1 MNNKKLRISVI
12 IISLLLVGTNIV
24 SIANAGVPTT
34 SYSDVLFVQVGDD
47 SIIEETTQII
57 MNNLNDR
64 NERLLQELEKQEKE
78 EYVEK
83 LYGMIGTTSEINFGQ
98 LNIIGSRILDINVI
112 QISVESLENGI
123 LESYKTQVLI
133 LIGHGSEEGLK
144 VENDKILWD
153 DVEKIITD
161 NSAKYSIITSC
172 FSERAT
178 KDLPNAIGFPN
189 IIDGIVAAN
198 IVSAILFNMLE
209 ETTLMKNCL
218 NNALKRY
225 MYININPKSAQILYP
240 IIDPPPDPPPD
251 SPLPPPVPY
260 FSDVELGFYIAEF
273 VILILATLIN
283 VYIPASLPW
292 AQKLFIQLMAFGA
305 MEYIFLFAY
314 YAAGYISEGA
324 MLAALVEFFSL
335 ILSQIIAVYW
345 SVDIWQQILMII
357 TFGVG
362 FLLTLLE
369 LIYSAGSI
377 VALKY
382 GLMAVAFVALG
393 IACYF
398 DIMDSDGIVG

>member
-12 IISLLLVGTNIV
+12 IISLLLGTNIV

-34 SYSDVLFVQVGDD
+34 SYSDVLLVQVGDD

-78 EYVEK
+78 EYVKK

-144 VENDKILWD
+144 GENDKILWD

-161 NSAKYSIITSC
+161 NSAKYSIIASC

-198 IVSAILFNMLE
+198 IVSAILFKMLK

-225 MYININPKSAQILYP
+225 MYININPKSTQILYV
-240 IIDPPPDPPPD
+240 IIDDPPPPPPPPPPD
-251 SPLPPPVPY
+251 PY
-260 FSDVELGFYIAEF
+260 FSDVELGFYVAEF

-283 VYIPASLPW
+283 VYIPASMPW

-345 SVDIWQQILMII
+345 AVDIWQQILMII

-369 LIYSAGSI
+369 LIYSAGSTA
-377 VALKY
+377 ALKY

>member
-1 MNNKKLRISVI
+1 
-12 IISLLLVGTNIV
+12 
-24 SIANAGVPTT
+24 
-34 SYSDVLFVQVGDD
+34 
-47 SIIEETTQII
+47 
-57 MNNLNDR
+57 
-64 NERLLQELEKQEKE
+64 
-78 EYVEK
+78 
-83 LYGMIGTTSEINFGQ
+83 MIGTTSEINFSQ

-112 QISVESLENGI
+112 QISVENLENGI
-123 LESYKTQVLI
+123 LESYKAQVLI
-133 LIGHGSEEGLK
+133 IIGHGNEEGLK
-144 VENDKILWD
+144 GENDKILWD

-161 NSAKYSIITSC
+161 NSAKYSIIASC

-198 IVSAILFNMLE
+198 IVSAILFKMLE

-218 NNALKRY
+218 DNALKRY

-240 IIDPPPDPPPD
+240 IIENPDPPPG
-251 SPLPPPVPY
+251 PY
-260 FSDVELGFYIAEF
+260 FSGVELGFYVAEF

-324 MLAALVEFFSL
+324 MLTALAEFFSQ
-335 ILSQIIAVYW
+335 ILSSIIAVYW
-345 SVDIWQQILMII
+345 AVDIWQQILMII
-357 TFGVG
+357 TFGAG